1 MTLKSMAAPGPLLGT
16 HQALPREG
24 SKPTGD
30 QHVQGRQGD
39 AGIYRVSTGRFSEGS
54 EGS

>member
-1 MTLKSMAAPGPLLGT
+1 MTLKSMAAPGPLLGA

-24 SKPTGD
+24 SKPTGN
-30 QHVQGRQGD
+30 QHIQGRQGD
-39 AGIYRVSTGRFSEGS
+39 TGIYRVSAGRFSEGS